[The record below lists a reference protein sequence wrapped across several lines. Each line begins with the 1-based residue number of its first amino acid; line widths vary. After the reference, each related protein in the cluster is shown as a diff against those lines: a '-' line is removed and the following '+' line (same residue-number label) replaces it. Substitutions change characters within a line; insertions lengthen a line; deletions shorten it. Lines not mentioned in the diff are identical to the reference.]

1 MANTSAFM
9 RLKRA
14 WKEVFKMQSKKS
26 SIKVVSKLLK
36 VVKPLSKSMAIAVLA
51 GSISFLFYTGIG
63 VLGAKLILEYIESG
77 TQIASIMKMMIAA
90 VILRGLFRYLEQY
103 MNHLIA
109 FKVLALLRN
118 KVFAAIRRLAPAKVE
133 MMNKGDLISA
143 ITSDMELLEV
153 FYAHT
158 ISPVC
163 IAIITTVIYTIFLGQ
178 ISLLAAA
185 VMLLGH
191 IAIGIVLP
199 MIFSSLA
206 SDAATKT
213 RASLAGINMSFL
225 DLLRGVSEIIS
236 FAYQKLAVK
245 KVNTLNARLK
255 MNQDKLI
262 RQLAILLALE
272 DLLEVLVTAAVFLV
286 LSISGLSGASIFLA
300 ATLTYFS
307 FGAVRAVSLLGNGLS
322 QTLASAN
329 RIMSI
334 LEEKPMIDDVV
345 DKEDISEALLASY
358 EGNII
363 EIDGI
368 SFAYKNEKI
377 LDKFSLSIKNH
388 EFLGIQ
394 GPSGC
399 GKSTLLKLIMHFWK
413 LDGGEIKITGK
424 NIMDINTKSL
434 YENLGY
440 MTQKSEF
447 FEGSI
452 RSNLLIAKPDASEEE
467 LKDALNKAAILDYVN
482 SLKDGVDTHIKELGD
497 NFSGGEQQRLGL
509 ARCFLKDA
517 SIYLFDEPTSNLD
530 ALNESIILN
539 SIKKHMKDKTIIMV
553 SHRDSTLRI
562 CDRIVQMK

>member
-1 MANTSAFM
+1 
-9 RLKRA
+9 
-14 WKEVFKMQSKKS
+14 MQSKKS

-51 GSISFLFYTGIG
+51 GSISFLFYTGIA

-236 FAYQKLAVK
+236 FAYQKLAIK

-286 LSISGLSGASIFLA
+286 LSISGASGASILLA

-345 DKEDISEALLASY
+345 DKEDLSEALLASY

-377 LDKFSLSIKNH
+377 LDKFSLNIKNH

-413 LDGGEIKITGK
+413 LDGGEIKILGK

-562 CDRIVQMK
+562 CDRIVQIK

>member
-1 MANTSAFM
+1 
-9 RLKRA
+9 
-14 WKEVFKMQSKKS
+14 MQSKKS

-77 TQIASIMKMMIAA
+77 TQIASIMKMMVAA

-236 FAYQKLAVK
+236 FAYQKLAIK

-345 DKEDISEALLASY
+345 DKEDLSEALLASY

-368 SFAYKNEKI
+368 SFAYKSEKI

-413 LDGGEIKITGK
+413 LDGGEIKISGK

>member
-1 MANTSAFM
+1 
-9 RLKRA
+9 
-14 WKEVFKMQSKKS
+14 MQSKKS

-63 VLGAKLILEYIESG
+63 VLGAKLILEYIEAG

-236 FAYQKLAVK
+236 FAYQKLAIK

-345 DKEDISEALLASY
+345 NKEDLSEALLASY

-363 EIDGI
+363 KIDGI

-413 LDGGEIKITGK
+413 LDGGEIKISGK

-539 SIKKHMKDKTIIMV
+539 SIKKHMKDKSIIMV

>member
-1 MANTSAFM
+1 
-9 RLKRA
+9 
-14 WKEVFKMQSKKS
+14 MQSKKS

-286 LSISGLSGASIFLA
+286 LSTSGLSGASIFLA

-345 DKEDISEALLASY
+345 DKEDLSEALLASY

-413 LDGGEIKITGK
+413 LDGGDIKISGK

>member
-1 MANTSAFM
+1 
-9 RLKRA
+9 
-14 WKEVFKMQSKKS
+14 MQSKKS

-51 GSISFLFYTGIG
+51 GSISFLFYTGIA

-77 TQIASIMKMMIAA
+77 TQIASIMKMMVAA

-236 FAYQKLAVK
+236 FAYQKLAIK

-345 DKEDISEALLASY
+345 NKEDLSEALLASY
-358 EGNII
+358 EGNTI

-413 LDGGEIKITGK
+413 LDGGEIKISGK

-452 RSNLLIAKPDASEEE
+452 RSNLLIAKPDASEKE